1 MTGAILAIDQGTTR
15 TKAIVFDV
23 KAHPLAESAS
33 EVRVIY
39 PRPGWVEQDPR
50 ELLQSVVQNG
60 RAAIAAAEAEV
71 IGMGLA
77 NQGET
82 VVAWNRCT
90 GEPVYN
96 AIVWQ
101 DRRTDQECER
111 LKQMGA
117 DRLIRDRTG
126 LPVDPYFSGT
136 KLAWLLDNVPEARK
150 LAERGDLLGGTTDA
164 WFLWQLTGEHRTD
177 DSTASRT
184 MLYNPRTRDWDDDI
198 LQLLNLPRCILPTIQ
213 PSCSNFG
220 SASVFGRLVSIAASV
235 VDQQAGLFGQACH
248 TPGDTK
254 VTYGT
259 GAFILLNAG
268 DRFPTS
274 KHGLL
279 PTVAWSIGNQV
290 TYALDGG
297 IYVAGAAIQWL
308 RDELGVIRTSEEAE
322 AMALSVPDSGG
333 VFFVPALSGL
343 AAPYWDSYARGTII
357 GLTRGSSR
365 AHLVRAALEGIA
377 FRTRDVVDAMSHDVG
392 HPVRSI
398 KVDGGASANVFLMQS
413 LADLLRADVRVAAIP
428 ETTALGAAFMAG
440 LGTGLWTDVQE
451 TAALWREGRCYTP
464 GNYANA
470 EALYHQWLRA
480 VERAKGWARP
490 AGPQWE
496 KSDS

>member
-1 MTGAILAIDQGTTR
+1 
-15 TKAIVFDV
+15 
-23 KAHPLAESAS
+23 
-33 EVRVIY
+33 
-39 PRPGWVEQDPR
+39 
-50 ELLQSVVQNG
+50 
-60 RAAIAAAEAEV
+60 
-71 IGMGLA
+71 
-77 NQGET
+77 
-82 VVAWNRCT
+82 
-90 GEPVYN
+90 
-96 AIVWQ
+96 
-101 DRRTDQECER
+101 
-111 LKQMGA
+111 MGA

-198 LQLLNLPRCILPTIQ
+198 LQLLNLPRCILPAIQ

-220 SASVFGRLVSIAASV
+220 SASVFGRSVSIAASV

-322 AMALSVPDSGG
+322 AVEASSLSRRSLVWQLRTGTVMRAGQLLVLLGEAHERTSSERRWRVLPFGRATWWTRCRTMSGIRY
-333 VFFVPALSGL
+333 
-343 AAPYWDSYARGTII
+343 AA
-357 GLTRGSSR
+357 SR
-365 AHLVRAALEGIA
+365 
-377 FRTRDVVDAMSHDVG
+377 
-392 HPVRSI
+392 
-398 KVDGGASANVFLMQS
+398 
-413 LADLLRADVRVAAIP
+413 
-428 ETTALGAAFMAG
+428 
-440 LGTGLWTDVQE
+440 
-451 TAALWREGRCYTP
+451 
-464 GNYANA
+464 
-470 EALYHQWLRA
+470 
-480 VERAKGWARP
+480 
-490 AGPQWE
+490 
-496 KSDS
+496 